1 MNWTMKD
8 SVESLMTVQ
17 TVDLKNCTKEMVVE
31 HHNKTVYECHNVTK
45 RHCTTLWTINDI
57 GEKLW
62 TGNEVKNIYMTEQK
76 YIFDLTKISIR
87 EGLKK
92 KYGNF
97 HTFADPS
104 P

>member
-31 HHNKTVYECHNVTK
+31 HHNKTVYECRNVTK

-76 YIFDLTKISIR
+76 KIVSIR
-87 EGLKK
+87 QKK
-92 KYGNF
+92 IDNKIIMISRRVFLLG
-97 HTFADPS
+97 
-104 P
+104 

>member
-1 MNWTMKD
+1 
-8 SVESLMTVQ
+8 MTVQ

-62 TGNEVKNIYMTEQK
+62 TGNEVENIYMTEQK
-76 YIFDLTKISIR
+76 YIFDLSKKIDNKLIMISR
-87 EGLKK
+87 RVYLLG
-92 KYGNF
+92 
-97 HTFADPS
+97 
-104 P
+104 